1 MLTQKSR
8 EKLGFRYKCILLLWE
23 LKWWAM
29 WKGSFANKDGLDDI
43 MAVAM
48 QKANISARNKQ
59 SFSSKEDADSCL
71 KSIDSKESWIQPFC
85 DPKQIT
91 V

>member
-1 MLTQKSR
+1 
-8 EKLGFRYKCILLLWE
+8 
-23 LKWWAM
+23 M
-29 WKGSFANKDGLDDI
+29 WKGSFANKDRLDDI
-43 MAVAM
+43 MAAAM

-59 SFSSKEDADSCL
+59 SISKEDTGSCL

-91 V
+91 EE